1 MEFIYLQF
9 VKNHITMRYRLLL
22 LLSAL
27 FFCSN
32 FSKAEGFISFKKPS
46 FDFGVVDGSK
56 IVSCEFVFTN
66 TGDTPFSINEAFGSC
81 GCTNPIF
88 PKNPILPGK
97 SGVIKVSYNPKG
109 QRLGKFRKMITV
121 RSDAKNKLIRLYI
134 EGINVNNKQ
143 K

>member
-1 MEFIYLQF
+1 
-9 VKNHITMRYRLLL
+9 MRYRLLL

-46 FDFGVVDGSK
+46 FDFGVVDG
-56 IVSCEFVFTN
+56 
-66 TGDTPFSINEAFGSC
+66 SINEAFGSC

-134 EGINVNNKQ
+134 EGTNVNNKQ